1 MRILI
6 MGSGGVGG
14 YFGGRLAAAGNDVTF
29 VARGAHLA
37 AMQKDG
43 LLVDSPLGKALI
55 KPVKAVLDPVEAGRP
70 DIVMFATKMVDAE
83 SAAAQLKPVVGP
95 ETIIIAFQNGVE
107 GADVVKRVVPEAH
120 VIPGVAR
127 IASHIPRPGAIEHG
141 SKFARIEFAE
151 PDGSKNEKLEAFHAL
166 CKAAGIDAIMPAD
179 IRRAQWIKFAMLAP
193 FSGVTTLTGH
203 TAAPLR
209 ATPGTYTLLRSAVQ
223 EVIDVA
229 KAEGVAIKPDDF
241 EGVMKTIDQL
251 PDAMTS
257 SMAHD
262 RRAGKPLEV
271 EWLSGG
277 VVRAGAR
284 HGVPTPTHAFITQA
298 LSVDAKGKSRE
309 GA

>member
-1 MRILI
+1 MRILV

-43 LLVDSPLGKALI
+43 LLLDSVLGEALI
-55 KPVKAVLDPVEAGRP
+55 KPARAVLDPAEAGKP
-70 DIVMFATKMVDAE
+70 DLVMFATKMGDAE

-95 ETIIIAFQNGVE
+95 DTTIIAFQNGVE
-107 GADVVKRVVPEAH
+107 GADIVKRVVPEAH

-127 IASHIPRPGAIEHG
+127 IASHISRPGAIEHA

-151 PDGSKNEKLEAFHAL
+151 PDGSKNPKLEALLAL
-166 CKAAGIDAIMPAD
+166 CKAAGIDAIMPED

-203 TAAPLR
+203 TAAALR
-209 ATPGTYTLLRSAVQ
+209 ATPGTYALLRSAVQ

-229 KAEGVAIKPDDF
+229 KADGVTIKPNDF
-241 EGVMKTIDQL
+241 ESVMKTIDQL

-277 VVRAGAR
+277 VVRAGVR
-284 HGVPTPTHAFITQA
+284 HGVPTPTHAFIAQA
-298 LSVDAKGKSRE
+298 LSVDAAGKLRE

>member
-29 VARGAHLA
+29 VARGSHLA
-37 AMQKDG
+37 AIQKDG
-43 LLVDSPLGKALI
+43 LQLDSLLGKALI
-55 KPVKAVLDPVEAGRP
+55 KPAKAVLDPAEAGKP
-70 DIVMFATKMVDAE
+70 DIIMFATKMVDAE

-95 ETIIIAFQNGVE
+95 DTIVIAFQNGVE
-107 GADVVKRVVPEAH
+107 GADVVKRVVPAAH

-127 IASHIPRPGAIEHG
+127 IASHIPRPGMIEHG

-193 FSGVTTLTGH
+193 FSGITALTGH
-203 TAAPLR
+203 AARELR
-209 ATPGTYTLLRSAVQ
+209 ATPGTYALIRSAVQ

-229 KAEGVAIKPDDF
+229 KAEGVTIKPDDF
-241 EGVMKTIDQL
+241 ESVMKTIDQL
-251 PDAMTS
+251 PDGMVS

-262 RRAGKPLEV
+262 KRAGKPLEV

-284 HGVPTPTHAFITQA
+284 RGVPTPTHAFFAQA
-298 LSVDAKGKSRE
+298 LSVDAAGKPRS

>member
-1 MRILI
+1 MRILV

-37 AMQKDG
+37 AIQKDG
-43 LLVDSPLGKALI
+43 LLLDSLLGEARI
-55 KPVKAVLDPVEAGRP
+55 KPAKAVSDPMAAGKP
-70 DIVMFATKMVDAE
+70 DIVIFATKMVDAE
-83 SAAAQLKPVVGP
+83 TAAAQLKPAIGAD
-95 ETIIIAFQNGVE
+95 TTIIAFQNGVE
-107 GADVVKRVVPEAH
+107 GADVVKRVLPAAH

-127 IASHIPRPGAIEHG
+127 IASHIPRPGVIEHG

-151 PDGSKNEKLEAFHAL
+151 PDGSKNPKLEDFLAR

-193 FSGVTTLTGH
+193 FSGITALTGH
-203 TAAPLR
+203 AAKELR
-209 ATPGTYTLLRSAVQ
+209 AAPGTYALIRLAVQ

-229 KAEGVAIKPDDF
+229 KAEGIAIKPDDF
-241 EGVMKTIDQL
+241 ESVMKTIDQL
-251 PDAMTS
+251 PDGMVS

-262 RRAGKPLEV
+262 KRAGKPLEV

-277 VVRAGAR
+277 VVRVGSR
-284 HGVPTPTHAFITQA
+284 HGVATPTHAFFARA
-298 LSVDAKGKSRE
+298 LSVDAAGKPRD

>member
-1 MRILI
+1 MRILV

-43 LLVDSPLGKALI
+43 LLLDSQLGNAHV
-55 KPVKAVLDPVEAGRP
+55 KPAKAVLDPAEAGTP

-83 SAAAQLKPVVGP
+83 SAAAQLKSVVGKD
-95 ETIIIAFQNGVE
+95 TIVIAFQNGVE
-107 GADVVKRVVPEAH
+107 GAEVVKRALPGAH

-127 IASHIPRPGAIEHG
+127 IASHIPRPGVIEHG

-151 PDGSKNEKLEAFHAL
+151 PDGSKNEKLEAFLAL

-193 FSGVTTLTGH
+193 FSGVTALTGH
-203 TAAPLR
+203 AAKELR
-209 ATPGTYTLLRSAVQ
+209 DVEGTYALIRAAVQ

-229 KAEGVAIKPDDF
+229 KAEGIAIKQGDF
-241 EGVMKTIDQL
+241 ESVMKTIDDL
-251 PDAMTS
+251 PDGMVS

-262 RRAGKPLEV
+262 KRAGKPLEV
-271 EWLSGG
+271 NWLSGG
-277 VVRAGAR
+277 VVRVGKR

-298 LSVDAKGKSRE
+298 LSVDAAGKKR
-309 GA
+309 

>member
-1 MRILI
+1 MRILV

-37 AMQKDG
+37 AMQRDG
-43 LLVDSPLGKALI
+43 LLLDSVLGQALI
-55 KPVKAVLDPVEAGRP
+55 KPVRAVRDPAEAAKP
-70 DIVMFATKMVDAE
+70 DLVIFATKMGDAE
-83 SAAAQLKPVVGP
+83 GAAGQLKPLVGP
-95 ETIIIAFQNGVE
+95 DTIVIAFQNGVE
-107 GADVVKRVVPEAH
+107 GADVIKRVVPEAH

-127 IASHIPRPGAIEHG
+127 IASHISRPGVIEHA
-141 SKFARIEFAE
+141 SQFARIEFAE
-151 PDGSKNEKLEAFHAL
+151 PDGSKNAKLEAFHAL
-166 CKAAGIDAIMPAD
+166 CKGAGIDAIMPSD

-203 TAAPLR
+203 AASALR
-209 ATPGTYTLLRSAVQ
+209 ATPGTYALLRSAVQ

-229 KAEGVAIKPDDF
+229 RAEGVSIKPDDF
-241 EGVMKTIDQL
+241 ESVMKTIDQL

-284 HGVPTPTHAFITQA
+284 HGVPTPTHAFIAQA
-298 LSVDAKGKSRE
+298 LSVDAPGRPRD
-309 GA
+309 AA

>member
-14 YFGGRLAAAGNDVTF
+14 YFGGRLAAAGNDVSF
-29 VARGAHLA
+29 VARGSHLA
-37 AMQKDG
+37 AMLENG
-43 LLVDSPLGKALI
+43 LLLDSQLGQALI
-55 KPVKAVLDPVEAGRP
+55 KPVRAVRDPAEAGKP

-83 SAAAQLKPVVGP
+83 SAAAQIKPVVGP
-95 ETIIIAFQNGVE
+95 HTIVIAFQNGVE

-127 IASHIPRPGAIEHG
+127 IASHISRPGVIEHA
-141 SKFARIEFAE
+141 SKFARIEFAD
-151 PDGSKNEKLEAFHAL
+151 PDGSRNERLEAFHAL

-193 FSGVTTLTGH
+193 FSGVTALTGH
-203 TAAPLR
+203 AAKELR
-209 ATPGTYTLLRSAVQ
+209 NAPGTYALIRSAVQ

-241 EGVMKTIDQL
+241 ESVMKTIDQL
-251 PDAMTS
+251 PDGMVS

-262 RRAGKPLEV
+262 KRAGKPLEV

-277 VVRAGAR
+277 VVRVGAR
-284 HGVPTPTHAFITQA
+284 HGVSTPTHAFITQA
-298 LSVDAKGKSRE
+298 LSVDAAGKPRE

>member
-1 MRILI
+1 MRILV

-14 YFGGRLAAAGNDVTF
+14 YFGGRLAEAGNDVTF

-37 AMQKDG
+37 AIQKDG
-43 LLVDSPLGKALI
+43 LALDSQLGKATI
-55 KPVKAVLDPVEAGRP
+55 KPAKAVLDPAEAGKP
-70 DIVMFATKMVDAE
+70 DLVMFATKMGDAE
-83 SAAAQLKPVVGP
+83 NAAAQLKAVVGP
-95 ETIIIAFQNGVE
+95 DTIVIAFQNGVE
-107 GADVVKRVVPEAH
+107 GADVVRKVLPTAH

-127 IASHIPRPGAIEHG
+127 IASHISRPGVIEHG
-141 SKFARIEFAE
+141 SPFARIEFAE
-151 PDGSKNEKLEAFHAL
+151 PDGSSNPKLVDFHAR
-166 CKAAGIDAIMPAD
+166 CKAAGIDAIISRD

-209 ATPGTYTLLRSAVQ
+209 ANPKTYALLRSAVQ

-229 KAEGVAIKPDDF
+229 TAEGVAVKPEDF
-241 EGVMKTIDQL
+241 DGVMKTIDQL
-251 PDAMTS
+251 PEHMTS

-262 RRAGKPLEV
+262 KRAGKPLEV

-298 LSVDAKGKSRE
+298 LAIDAAGKPR
-309 GA
+309 G

>member
-37 AMQKDG
+37 AMQNDG
-43 LLVDSPLGKALI
+43 LLLDSQLGKAHV
-55 KPVKAVLDPVEAGRP
+55 KPAKAVLDPAEAGTP
-70 DIVMFATKMVDAE
+70 DIIMFATKMVDAE
-83 SAAAQLKPVVGP
+83 SAAAQLKSVVGKD
-95 ETIIIAFQNGVE
+95 TIVIAFQNGVE
-107 GADVVKRVVPEAH
+107 GAEVVKRVLPGAH

-127 IASHIPRPGAIEHG
+127 IASHIPRPGVIEHA

-193 FSGVTTLTGH
+193 FSGVTALTGH
-203 TAAPLR
+203 AAKELR
-209 ATPGTYTLLRSAVQ
+209 ASEGTYALIRAAVQ

-229 KAEGVAIKPDDF
+229 KAEGIAIKSGDF
-241 EGVMKTIDQL
+241 ESVMKTIDEL
-251 PDAMTS
+251 PDGMVS

-262 RRAGKPLEV
+262 KRAGKPLEV
-271 EWLSGG
+271 NWLSGG
-277 VVRAGAR
+277 VVRVGTR

-298 LSVDAKGKSRE
+298 LSVDAAGKSR
-309 GA
+309 AS

>member
-43 LLVDSPLGKALI
+43 LLLDSQLGEALV
-55 KPVKAVLDPVEAGRP
+55 KPVKVVLDPAEADKP
-70 DIVMFATKMVDAE
+70 DLVMFATKMVDAE
-83 SAAAQLKPVVGP
+83 AAAAQLKPIAGAD
-95 ETIIIAFQNGVE
+95 TTIIAFQNGVE
-107 GADVVKRVVPEAH
+107 GADVVKRVVPQAH

-127 IASHIPRPGAIEHG
+127 IATHISRPGAIEHA

-193 FSGVTTLTGH
+193 FSGITALTGH
-203 TAAPLR
+203 TVAPLR
-209 ATPGTYTLLRSAVQ
+209 ATPGTYSLLRAAVQ
-223 EVIDVA
+223 EVIEVA
-229 KAEGVAIKPDDF
+229 TAEGVTIKPDDF
-241 EGVMKTIDQL
+241 ESVMKTIDQL
-251 PDAMTS
+251 PEAMTS

-262 RRAGKPLEV
+262 KRAGKPLEV

-298 LSVDAKGKSRE
+298 LSVDAGGKRR
-309 GA
+309 G

>member
-1 MRILI
+1 MRILV

-43 LLVDSPLGKALI
+43 LLLDSQLGEARVTPAKT
-55 KPVKAVLDPVEAGRP
+55 VSDPAAAGTA
-70 DIVMFATKMVDAE
+70 DIVIFATKMVDAE
-83 SAAAQLKPVVGP
+83 AAAAQLKPTVGP
-95 ETIIIAFQNGVE
+95 ETIVIAFQNGVE
-107 GADVVKRVVPEAH
+107 GADVVKRVLPNAH

-127 IASHIPRPGAIEHG
+127 IASHIPRPGVIEHA

-151 PDGSKNEKLEAFHAL
+151 PDGSKNPKLEAFHVL

-193 FSGVTTLTGH
+193 FSGITALTGH
-203 TAAPLR
+203 AAKELR
-209 ATPGTYTLLRSAVQ
+209 ASPGTYALIRTAVQ

-229 KAEGVAIKPDDF
+229 KAEGIAIKPEDF
-241 EGVMKTIDQL
+241 DSVMKTIDQL
-251 PDAMTS
+251 PDGMVS

-262 RRAGKPLEV
+262 KRAGKPLEV

-277 VVRAGAR
+277 VVRVGSR
-284 HGVPTPTHAFITQA
+284 HGVPTPTHAFFKQA
-298 LSVDAKGKSRE
+298 LSVDAAGKPR
-309 GA
+309 GTA

>member
-1 MRILI
+1 MRILV

-14 YFGGRLAAAGNDVTF
+14 YFGGRLAAAGEDVTF

-43 LLVDSPLGKALI
+43 LLLDSQLGEALV
-55 KPVKAVLDPVEAGRP
+55 KPVKAVLDPVAAGKP
-70 DIVMFATKMVDAE
+70 DLVIFATKMVDAE
-83 SAAAQLKPVVGP
+83 SAIAQLKPVAG
-95 ETIIIAFQNGVE
+95 TGTTIIAFQNGVE
-107 GADVVKRVVPEAH
+107 GADVVKRVLPEAH

-127 IASHIPRPGAIEHG
+127 IASHISRPGVIEHR
-141 SKFARIEFAE
+141 STFARIEFAE
-151 PDGSKNEKLEAFHAL
+151 PDGSPNATLEDFLAR
-166 CKAAGIDAIMPAD
+166 CKAAGIDAIMPKD

-209 ATPGTYTLLRSAVQ
+209 VAPGTYGLLRSAVR

-229 KAEGVAIKPDDF
+229 RAEGVAIRPDDF
-241 EGVMKTIDQL
+241 ESVMKTIDQL

-262 RRAGKPLEV
+262 KRAGKPLEL

-284 HGVPTPTHAFITQA
+284 HGVATPTHAFIVQA
-298 LSVDAKGKSRE
+298 LSVDAAGKPRE

>member
-37 AMQKDG
+37 AIQKDG
-43 LLVDSPLGKALI
+43 LLLDSVLGEARV
-55 KPVKAVLDPVEAGRP
+55 KPAKAVLDPATAGKP
-70 DIVMFATKMVDAE
+70 DIVIFATKMVDAE
-83 SAAAQLKPVVGP
+83 AAAAQLKPAIRP
-95 ETIIIAFQNGVE
+95 DTIVIAFQNGVE
-107 GADVVKRVVPEAH
+107 GADVVKRVLPEAH

-127 IASHIPRPGAIEHG
+127 IASHIPRPGVIEHA

-151 PDGSKNEKLEAFHAL
+151 PDGSKNPKLEAFLAL

-193 FSGVTTLTGH
+193 FSGITALTGH
-203 TAAPLR
+203 AAKELR
-209 ATPGTYTLLRSAVQ
+209 AAPGTYALIRSAVQ

-229 KAEGVAIKPDDF
+229 KAEGIAIKPDDF
-241 EGVMKTIDQL
+241 ESVMKTIDQL
-251 PDAMTS
+251 PDHMVS

-262 RRAGKPLEV
+262 KRAGKPLEI

-277 VVRAGAR
+277 VARVGAR
-284 HGVPTPTHAFITQA
+284 RGVPTPTHTFFAQA
-298 LSVDAKGKSRE
+298 LSVDAAGKRHDS
-309 GA
+309 A

>member
-1 MRILI
+1 MRILV

-14 YFGGRLAAAGNDVTF
+14 YFGGRLAAAGNDVAF

-43 LLVDSPLGKALI
+43 LLLDSQLGNAHV
-55 KPVKAVLDPVEAGRP
+55 KPAKAVLDPAEAGTP

-83 SAAAQLKPVVGP
+83 GAAAQLKSVVVKD
-95 ETIIIAFQNGVE
+95 TIVIAFQNGVE
-107 GADVVKRVVPEAH
+107 GAEVVKRALPDAH

-127 IASHIPRPGAIEHG
+127 IASHIPRPGVIEHG

-151 PDGSKNEKLEAFHAL
+151 PDGSKNEKLEAFLAL

-193 FSGVTTLTGH
+193 FSGVTALTGH
-203 TAAPLR
+203 AAKELR
-209 ATPGTYTLLRSAVQ
+209 DVEGTYALIRAAVQ

-229 KAEGVAIKPDDF
+229 KAEGIAIKPGDF
-241 EGVMKTIDQL
+241 ESVMKTIDDL
-251 PDAMTS
+251 PDGMVS

-262 RRAGKPLEV
+262 KRAGKPLEV
-271 EWLSGG
+271 NWLSGG
-277 VVRAGAR
+277 VVRVGKR

-298 LSVDAKGKSRE
+298 LSVDAAGKKR
-309 GA
+309 

>member
-1 MRILI
+1 MRILV

-37 AMQKDG
+37 AMRKDG
-43 LLVDSPLGKALI
+43 LLLDSQLGEALV
-55 KPVKAVLDPVEAGRP
+55 KPVKGVLDPAEAGKP
-70 DIVMFATKMVDAE
+70 DLVIFATKMVDAE
-83 SAAAQLKPVVGP
+83 AAAAQLMPIAGAD
-95 ETIIIAFQNGVE
+95 TTIIAFQNGVE
-107 GADVVKRVVPEAH
+107 GADVVKRVVPQAH

-127 IASHIPRPGAIEHG
+127 IASHISRPGGIEHA
-141 SKFARIEFAE
+141 SKLARIEFAE
-151 PDGSKNEKLEAFHAL
+151 PDGSRNPKLEAFHAL

-209 ATPGTYTLLRSAVQ
+209 TTPGTYALLRSAVQ

-229 KAEGVAIKPDDF
+229 TAEGVTIKPDDF
-241 EGVMKTIDQL
+241 ESVMKTIDQL
-251 PDAMTS
+251 PEAMTS

-262 RRAGKPLEV
+262 KRAGKPLEV

-284 HGVPTPTHAFITQA
+284 HGVATPTHAFITQA
-298 LSVDAKGKSRE
+298 LSVDAGGKSR
-309 GA
+309 G

>member
-1 MRILI
+1 MRILV

-37 AMQKDG
+37 AIQKDG
-43 LLVDSPLGKALI
+43 LLLDSVLGEARV
-55 KPVKAVLDPVEAGRP
+55 KPAKAVLHPAEAGKP
-70 DIVMFATKMVDAE
+70 DVVMFATKMVDAE
-83 SAAAQLKPVVGP
+83 TAAAQLKPAVGP
-95 ETIIIAFQNGVE
+95 DSIVIAFQNGVE
-107 GADVVKRVVPEAH
+107 GADVVKRVLPEAH

-127 IASHIPRPGAIEHG
+127 IASHIPRPGVIEHA

-151 PDGSKNEKLEAFHAL
+151 PDGSKNPKLEAFLAL

-193 FSGVTTLTGH
+193 FSGITALTGH
-203 TAAPLR
+203 AAKELR
-209 ATPGTYTLLRSAVQ
+209 AAPGTYALIRSAVQ

-229 KAEGVAIKPDDF
+229 KAEGIAIKPDDF

-251 PDAMTS
+251 PDGMVS

-262 RRAGKPLEV
+262 KRAGKPLEV
-271 EWLSGG
+271 DWLSGG
-277 VVRAGAR
+277 VVRVGSR
-284 HGVPTPTHAFITQA
+284 RGVPTPTHAFFAQA
-298 LSVDAKGKSRE
+298 LSVDAAGKPRD

>member
-1 MRILI
+1 MRILV

-43 LLVDSPLGKALI
+43 LLLDSQLGNAHV
-55 KPVKAVLDPVEAGRP
+55 KPAKAVLDPAEAGTP

-83 SAAAQLKPVVGP
+83 SAAAQLKSVVGKD
-95 ETIIIAFQNGVE
+95 TIVIAFQNGVE
-107 GADVVKRVVPEAH
+107 GAEVVKRALPDAH

-127 IASHIPRPGAIEHG
+127 IASHIPRPGVIEHG

-151 PDGSKNEKLEAFHAL
+151 PDGSKNEKLEAFLAL

-193 FSGVTTLTGH
+193 FSGVTALTGH
-203 TAAPLR
+203 AAKELR
-209 ATPGTYTLLRSAVQ
+209 DVEGTYALIRAAVQ

-229 KAEGVAIKPDDF
+229 KAEGIAIKQGDF
-241 EGVMKTIDQL
+241 ESVMKTIDDL
-251 PDAMTS
+251 PDGMVS

-262 RRAGKPLEV
+262 KRAGKPLEV
-271 EWLSGG
+271 NWLSGG
-277 VVRAGAR
+277 VVRVGKR

-298 LSVDAKGKSRE
+298 LSVDAAGKKR
-309 GA
+309 

>member
-1 MRILI
+1 MRILV

-14 YFGGRLAAAGNDVTF
+14 YFGGRLAAAGNDVAF

-43 LLVDSPLGKALI
+43 LLLDSQLGNAHV
-55 KPVKAVLDPVEAGRP
+55 KPAKAVLDPAEAGTP

-83 SAAAQLKPVVGP
+83 GAAAQLKSVVVKD
-95 ETIIIAFQNGVE
+95 TIVIAFQNGVE
-107 GADVVKRVVPEAH
+107 GAEVVKRALPGAH

-127 IASHIPRPGAIEHG
+127 IASHIPRPGVIEHG

-151 PDGSKNEKLEAFHAL
+151 PDGSKNEKLEAFLAL

-193 FSGVTTLTGH
+193 FSGVTALTGH
-203 TAAPLR
+203 AAKELR
-209 ATPGTYTLLRSAVQ
+209 DVEGTYALIRAAVQ

-229 KAEGVAIKPDDF
+229 KAEGIAIKPGDF
-241 EGVMKTIDQL
+241 ESVMKTIDDL
-251 PDAMTS
+251 PDGMVS

-262 RRAGKPLEV
+262 KRAGKPLEV
-271 EWLSGG
+271 NWLSGG
-277 VVRAGAR
+277 VVRVGKR

-298 LSVDAKGKSRE
+298 LSVDAAGKKR
-309 GA
+309 